1 MIIESRIDCRC
12 FFLFLKEGNDEDDEI
27 LCIFVFVL
35 SRLAQ
40 NILVSQFV
48 DFISEEMES
57 KDNVDGVF
65 VDFEVYNIVKLD
77 YNLEEDNFMDVYSG
91 NESEEELR
99 KFVGVIVVVDFLLSR
114 LFLNFLY
121 DVECEES

>member
-1 MIIESRIDCRC
+1 
-12 FFLFLKEGNDEDDEI
+12 
-27 LCIFVFVL
+27 
-35 SRLAQ
+35 
-40 NILVSQFV
+40 
-48 DFISEEMES
+48 MES
-57 KDNVDGVF
+57 KDFVDGVF

-77 YNLEEDNFMDVYSG
+77 YKLEEDNFVDVYSG